1 MNHEQFREHLAR
13 RPFCPFRVLV
23 KDGRSFTIHH
33 PNLAMAAEAILQI
46 GIPAPD
52 DPNPIDGE
60 RKEWVRWADVDVIE
74 PLSRSP
80 SPTA

>member
-1 MNHEQFREHLAR
+1 MDHVQFREHLYR
-13 RPFCPFRVLV
+13 KPFQPFRVHV

-52 DPNPIDGE
+52 DPNPVFGE
-60 RKEWVRWADVDVIE
+60 RKVWVRWADVDAIE
-74 PLSRSP
+74 PLSQSP